1 MNKGLPSS
9 RRKRDELTIRLSIAM
24 RRWGWCPQAF
34 PDKAQL
40 NSHLLEEHIRPAEK
54 VATAELKTWQ
64 GQDGRWYGHEK
75 GFGRCDERIDPHDSV
90 FTDDRNITASTE
102 TQMVDMEGRG
112 TSTRDSHSLS
122 EGSSKGTIRPEVVG
136 EFSRSPLVNLTTAE
150 EQAFMESFLRSP
162 SPSGNTPPRH
172 SSGSNPTTTTAAV
185 AEDKTSSRT
194 NATDPNASHSS
205 RPQTQQVPPDPDT
218 TVSSPGSTRIA
229 PGPQSNSQQT
239 DSPVRS
245 QQSQQSRDS
254 GTIPASYPHE
264 TVPPILPSPPPKSK
278 PVGVEASTTGGTIPA
293 EKTAVSVSTTI
304 AGTTTA
310 SSRTVYDIRNESR
323 LTPLKPSSGS
333 SSTTTTSNS
342 NSTSMGSAHSPI
354 TSRFEFGK
362 VVHESPQGEP
372 LPFGQ
377 KRVTH
382 GVGDIGSGSPGGS
395 PDLSKRV
402 QAAVGYPIGRSSVG
416 NNVTINGGTPTPNRS
431 VHSSES
437 TLTTPMPT
445 RLLKRKAE
453 GTGDDNND
461 DLELERTRRA
471 MELQNRSG
479 AGVRFGFGQG
489 PATAPGPAPGEGQG
503 SSRGNK

>member
-1 MNKGLPSS
+1 M
-9 RRKRDELTIRLSIAM
+9 KRDELMIRLSIAM
-24 RRWGWCPQAF
+24 LRWGWCPHAF

-40 NSHLLEEHIRPAEK
+40 ESHLLETHIRPAEK
-54 VATAELKTWQ
+54 VATADLRTWQ
-64 GQDGRWYGHEK
+64 GQGGRWYGHEK
-75 GFGRCDERIDPHDSV
+75 GFGRCGGCIDYDKDFV
-90 FTDDRNITASTE
+90 TDDRDLNAPTE
-102 TQMVDMEGRG
+102 TQMVEMEGRG
-112 TSTRDSHSLS
+112 NSTRDSHSLS
-122 EGSSKGTIRPEVVG
+122 EGSSKGTIRPEVIG

-172 SSGSNPTTTTAAV
+172 SSGSNPTATTAAV

-205 RPQTQQVPPDPDT
+205 RPQTQQVPLDPDT

-229 PGPQSNSQQT
+229 PGPQTNSQQT
-239 DSPVRS
+239 ESPVRS

-293 EKTAVSVSTTI
+293 EKATVSVSTTT
-304 AGTTTA
+304 AGATTA

-342 NSTSMGSAHSPI
+342 NSTSTGSSHSPI

-402 QAAVGYPIGRSSVG
+402 QAAVGYPIGRSIVS

-437 TLTTPMPT
+437 TLTTPMPM
-445 RLLKRKAE
+445 RPLKRKAE
-453 GTGDDNND
+453 GEGDDDND
-461 DLELERTRRA
+461 NLERERERTRRA
-471 MELQNRSG
+471 MELQSRSG
-479 AGVRFGFGQG
+479 TGVRFGFGQG
-489 PATAPGPAPGEGQG
+489 PATAPGPAPGEGQD
-503 SSRGNK
+503 SSRGKK

>member
-1 MNKGLPSS
+1 MSNSS
-9 RRKRDELTIRLSIAM
+9 SSELQAC
-24 RRWGWCPQAF
+24 RWGWCPHAF

-40 NSHLLEEHIRPAEK
+40 KNHLLETHIRLAET

-75 GFGRCDERIDPHDSV
+75 GF
-90 FTDDRNITASTE
+90 E
-102 TQMVDMEGRG
+102 TQMVEMEGLG
-112 TSTRDSHSLS
+112 NSTRNSNSLS
-122 EGSSKGTIRPEVVG
+122 EGSSKGIIRPGAVE
-136 EFSRSPLVNLTTAE
+136 EFHRSPLVNLTTAE

-172 SSGSNPTTTTAAV
+172 SSGSNPATTTAAV
-185 AEDKTSSRT
+185 AEDKTFSRT
-194 NATDPNASHSS
+194 NATEPNASHSS
-205 RPQTQQVPPDPDT
+205 RPQTQQVPLDPDT

-229 PGPQSNSQQT
+229 PGLRFNSQQT
-239 DSPVRS
+239 ESPVRS

-278 PVGVEASTTGGTIPA
+278 PVGVEGSTTDGTISS
-293 EKTAVSVSTTI
+293 EKATVSVSTTT

-342 NSTSMGSAHSPI
+342 NSTSTGSSHSPI

-416 NNVTINGGTPTPNRS
+416 NNVSTNGTGNGTGTPTPNRS
-431 VHSSES
+431 MHSSES
-437 TLTTPMPT
+437 TLTTPMPM
-445 RLLKRKAE
+445 RPLKRKAE
-453 GTGDDNND
+453 GEGDDDND
-461 DLELERTRRA
+461 NLERERERTRRA
-471 MELQNRSG
+471 MELQSRSG
-479 AGVRFGFGQG
+479 TGVRFGFGQG
-489 PATAPGPAPGEGQG
+489 PATTPGPAPGEGQG
-503 SSRGNK
+503 SSRGKK